1 MVIAMVSLE
10 NKSFSIDEFG
20 LYVIAGLAPLLLAE
34 ASKYECDHLEDVVT
48 TKLIQKWW
56 LKWPPLIQYY

>member
-10 NKSFSIDEFG
+10 KKSFSIDEFG

-48 TKLIQKWW
+48 TKLIQKW
-56 LKWPPLIQYY
+56 